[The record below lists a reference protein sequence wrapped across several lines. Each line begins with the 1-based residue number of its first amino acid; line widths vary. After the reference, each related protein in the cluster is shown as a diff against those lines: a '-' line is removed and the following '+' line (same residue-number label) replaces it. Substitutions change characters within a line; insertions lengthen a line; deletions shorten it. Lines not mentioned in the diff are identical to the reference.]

1 LQTNMERMTS
11 YNEEEIKLEE
21 DYNVQHTFASV
32 EYKVINIEADS
43 DDHHASSASVLQ
55 EENKVVEDSN
65 RLLSFIV
72 CVKSESEEG
81 R

>member
-1 LQTNMERMTS
+1 MERMTS

-32 EYKVINIEADS
+32 EHKVINIEVDS
-43 DDHHASSASVLQ
+43 DDHHASSAVLQ

-65 RLLSFIV
+65 RLLSYIA
-72 CVKSESEEG
+72 CIKQESEEV